1 MRVEAFDLFQVRL
14 LLLIAER
21 KVLKAQLAQNEA
33 NQRLLEIEAKYGLL
47 AGDATLDIRTG
58 NITVSAT
65 QGEEL
70 NERH

>member
-21 KVLKAQLAQNEA
+21 KGLEAQLAQNEA

-65 QGEEL
+65 QGEDL

>member
-21 KVLKAQLAQNEA
+21 KVLEAQLAQNEA

-65 QGEEL
+65 QGEDL

>member
-65 QGEEL
+65 QGEDL